1 MARKQ
6 KNCVDYFPHDCHPT
20 KTLRIITKTFGTDGY
35 AFFYRIRELLGRT
48 TNHNYSLKEKI
59 DWLDFLS
66 EMAVEQEEAEKM
78 IELFIDLGELDKEMW
93 EKKKI
98 WIQSLVDSVRDV
110 YKNRTSSMPT
120 KDGSLVE
127 NFAEE

>member
-66 EMAVEQEEAEKM
+66 EMAVDKKKAEEM

-93 EKKKI
+93 EKEKLKK
-98 WIQSLVDSVRDV
+98 
-110 YKNRTSSMPT
+110 
-120 KDGSLVE
+120 
-127 NFAEE
+127 